1 MADRDS
7 KRYYW
12 LKLEK
17 DFFKRH
23 DIRIIEGMPNGKDYI
38 IFYLK
43 LLCESTSHEGYL
55 RFSET
60 IPYNESMLSTI
71 TNTNIDIVRSAIK
84 IFTELQMMQL
94 LDDGTLYFK
103 QVEKMIGS
111 ETGQTIRKREA
122 RETKRYEL
130 GNSAV
135 NLTLDIEKEK
145 DIEIDIDKEKNI
157 LKKENEDIETLQK
170 FLEQI
175 EMMMGRTITGK
186 NCDIVCK
193 MYEKY
198 GSEKTLYEIKN
209 NLDKQYPIMYAYK
222 VLENTPKP
230 QSSGSEWW
238 DKTKREL
245 EEQDKGS
252 EWLANFKKQMEDK
265 Q

>member
-60 IPYNESMLSTI
+60 IPYNETMLSTI

-84 IFTELQMMQL
+84 IFTELQMMQI
-94 LDDGTLYFK
+94 LDDGTLYFN
-103 QVEKMIGS
+103 QVAKMIGS

-122 RETKRYEL
+122 KLLQNNESGKFVVK
-130 GNSAV
+130 N
-135 NLTLDIEKEK
+135 NLDIEKEK
-145 DIEIDIDKEKNI
+145 DKELDIEIEKDNNVCACESLKNLITEIEKLIGRSLTNAEYITIEDFTNTMSEDSILRDIKAYSDKASPIAYMKKAIEKAHI
-157 LKKENEDIETLQK
+157 ESQAIPLEDK
-170 FLEQI
+170 
-175 EMMMGRTITGK
+175 G
-186 NCDIVCK
+186 
-193 MYEKY
+193 
-198 GSEKTLYEIKN
+198 
-209 NLDKQYPIMYAYK
+209 
-222 VLENTPKP
+222 
-230 QSSGSEWW
+230 
-238 DKTKREL
+238 
-245 EEQDKGS
+245 GS
-252 EWLANFKKQMEDK
+252 EWLDDFNRKMRS
-265 Q
+265 